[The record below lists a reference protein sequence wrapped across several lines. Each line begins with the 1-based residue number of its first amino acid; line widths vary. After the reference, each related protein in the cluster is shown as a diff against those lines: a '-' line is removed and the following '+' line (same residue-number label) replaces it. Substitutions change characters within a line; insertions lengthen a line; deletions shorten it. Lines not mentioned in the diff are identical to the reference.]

1 MIVNEPSSGIQ
12 ASDDLRRL
20 KHDMR
25 NAANSASLALHVA
38 TNMLRMGNLEGA
50 AGNIDRARE
59 ACDRM
64 AQLLDAEGLA
74 DGSE

>member
-1 MIVNEPSSGIQ
+1 MIVNDLSSGIEEP
-12 ASDDLRRL
+12 DGLKRL